1 MYEKVLIVRFSSIGD
16 IIFTTAVVE
25 ALKSQYPHCEIHY
38 LTLSNYSQILE
49 GHPHISRI
57 IQLDRK
63 AGFGRLTELSKNLD
77 KEDYSHV
84 FDLHCS
90 LRSGIIR
97 RRIQSPCSVFRK
109 PRMNRFFLFY
119 LKWNRFPS
127 DFELTDELSNFMELE
142 ERALTRLYISLKEK
156 ERCYSLLNRLGIKS
170 NFIALV
176 PGAAWLNKI
185 WTVAG
190 YSQLVDL
197 MSEHQVVILGGA
209 DNTICEEISSECDNI
224 VNLCGKTDLR
234 TSMTVLSLSLLAV
247 GADTGLIHAAEA
259 LGTPVVMITGPTSRE
274 TGANVRHPGSQQL
287 YSNMWCRP
295 CSKNGQRNCIRNE
308 QFCLTNVT
316 SEEVSG
322 AVNRIIAQA

>member
-16 IIFTTAVVE
+16 IILTTAVVE
-25 ALKSQYPHCEIHY
+25 ALKSQYPHCEVHY
-38 LTLSNYSQILE
+38 LTLGDYSQILE

-57 IQLDRK
+57 ILLDRK
-63 AGFGRLTELSKNLD
+63 AGFGRLSELSRNLD

-84 FDLHCS
+84 FDLHSS

-97 RRIQSPCSVFRK
+97 HGIKSPSSVFRK
-109 PRMNRFFLFY
+109 PRMNRFLLYY

-127 DFELTDELSNFMELE
+127 DFELTDQLSNISDLE
-142 ERALTRLYISLKEK
+142 KRALTRLYVSIKEK
-156 ERCYSLLNRLGIKS
+156 ERCSSLLNRFGVKS

-176 PGAAWLNKI
+176 PGAAWPNKI

-190 YSQLVDL
+190 YSQFVDL
-197 MSEHQVVILGGA
+197 MKEHQVVILGGA
-209 DNTICEEISSECDNI
+209 DNTICDDISSKYGNI
-224 VNLCGKTDLR
+224 VNFCGKTDLR
-234 TSMTVLSLSLLAV
+234 TSMTVLSLASLAV

-287 YSNMWCRP
+287 YSNLWCRP

-308 QFCLTNVT
+308 QFCLTNIT
-316 SEEVSG
+316 SEEVSE
-322 AVNRIIAQA
+322 AVNRIIAEA